1 MNPFEA
7 SMSRTDGRA
16 CGFPCQ
22 TMGTFLPSTA
32 TEGRI
37 EAKGHAGRVAATAV
51 VATSVCQNC
60 GSRRFRAD
68 RSMAGRLV
76 CQSCGLA
83 AGTRPSR
90 STARPSGRSR
100 QQRWRWLVGLV
111 IVVILIAVLMG

>member
-1 MNPFEA
+1 MAELVAFPAKPF
-7 SMSRTDGRA
+7 G
-16 CGFPCQ
+16 
-22 TMGTFLPSTA
+22 PSSPPNIRKGGVDA
-32 TEGRI
+32 N
-37 EAKGHAGRVAATAV
+37 GHAGRVAVTAV

>member
-1 MNPFEA
+1 MNLFEA

-16 CGFPCQ
+16 YGFPCQ
-22 TMGTFLPSTA
+22 TVGNFFPSTA
-32 TEGRI
+32 TQGKI
-37 EAKGHAGRVAATAV
+37 DVNGHAGRVAVTAV

-83 AGTRPSR
+83 AGTRQSR
-90 STARPSGRSR
+90 STARTSGRSR
-100 QQRWRWLVGLV
+100 QQRWRWLVALV
-111 IVVILIAVLMG
+111 MVVILIALLMG

>member
-1 MNPFEA
+1 MRGDA
-7 SMSRTDGRA
+7 G
-16 CGFPCQ
+16 
-22 TMGTFLPSTA
+22 
-32 TEGRI
+32 
-37 EAKGHAGRVAATAV
+37 GHAGWLTETGV

-83 AGTRPSR
+83 AGTRPNR
-90 STARPSGRSR
+90 SIDRPSGRSR

-111 IVVILIAVLMG
+111 IVVILIVVLMG

>member
-1 MNPFEA
+1 MRGDA
-7 SMSRTDGRA
+7 GR
-16 CGFPCQ
+16 
-22 TMGTFLPSTA
+22 
-32 TEGRI
+32 
-37 EAKGHAGRVAATAV
+37 HAGWLTETGV

-83 AGTRPSR
+83 AGTRPNR
-90 STARPSGRSR
+90 SIVRPSGRSR

-111 IVVILIAVLMG
+111 IVVILIVVLMGGAVAPPPRD

>member
-1 MNPFEA
+1 MPRPIAAF
-7 SMSRTDGRA
+7 
-16 CGFPCQ
+16 FP
-22 TMGTFLPSTA
+22 PTA
-32 TEGRI
+32 KEGKIDAR
-37 EAKGHAGRVAATAV
+37 GHAGWVRETRVV
-51 VATSVCQNC
+51 VTSVCQNC

-83 AGTRPSR
+83 AGTRPNR
-90 STARPSGRSR
+90 ATARPSGRSR

>member
-1 MNPFEA
+1 MAELVAFPAKPFGP
-7 SMSRTDGRA
+7 S
-16 CGFPCQ
+16 FPPHIKK
-22 TMGTFLPSTA
+22 GVDA
-32 TEGRI
+32 N
-37 EAKGHAGRVAATAV
+37 GHAGRVAVTAV

>member
-7 SMSRTDGRA
+7 SMSRTSGRA

-22 TMGTFLPSTA
+22 TVGTLFPSTA
-32 TEGRI
+32 TEGRND
-37 EAKGHAGRVAATAV
+37 ANGHAGRVAVTAV

-83 AGTRPSR
+83 AGTRSSR

>member
-7 SMSRTDGRA
+7 SMSKTDGRT

-22 TMGTFLPSTA
+22 TVGTFLPSIA
-32 TEGRI
+32 AEGRI
-37 EAKGHAGRVAATAV
+37 DVNGHAGRVAVTAV

-83 AGTRPSR
+83 AGTRQSR
-90 STARPSGRSR
+90 STAHTSGRSR
-100 QQRWRWLVGLV
+100 QQRWRWLIALV
-111 IVVILIAVLMG
+111 IVVILIALLMG